1 VLLHIESIS
10 LGSAVPLPQFAPY
23 TDPLEILICGGST
36 IGAGFALDNCVTIA
50 PEAPNATWTL
60 ERMVSRTTSPS
71 LLLIKRRLKLL
82 LSSLRSV

>member
-1 VLLHIESIS
+1 MLLYIEVFS

-36 IGAGFALDNCVTIA
+36 IGAGLALDNCVTIA

-60 ERMVSRTTSPS
+60 ERMVSRTTLPS
-71 LLLIKRRLKLL
+71 LLLIR
-82 LSSLRSV
+82 

>member
-1 VLLHIESIS
+1 MLSLIEVFF

-50 PEAPNATWTL
+50 PEAPNPKWTV
-60 ERMVSRTTSPS
+60 ERMVSPITSFDK
-71 LLLIKRRLKLL
+71 KRC
-82 LSSLRSV
+82 